1 MGALIH
7 RKFRDSNYEKGQGE
21 SQRQGKVR
29 LNDGELFDNPQEN
42 DCLPRRIAIDSSTFR
57 DVYRFGCAFLCFFLL
72 HKQKKEKTGTIL
84 YSLLLYQNS

>member
-29 LNDGELFDNPQEN
+29 KEDGELFDNPQEN
-42 DCLPRRIAIDSSTFR
+42 DCLPAESQQHLQLLETFIDSAVLFFATFFCTSKR
-57 DVYRFGCAFLCFFLL
+57 
-72 HKQKKEKTGTIL
+72 K
-84 YSLLLYQNS
+84 